1 MGSFGR
7 RKGKGGKCT
16 CSVIISKLKKKS
28 FKEMRSRWAISSA
41 RFKKEE
47 EEKDVRRDKEGN
59 IDRDPDKRGRLPNGT
74 EELTVRIASP
84 RNAAEITPPSRPHR
98 RESLWSG

>member
-1 MGSFGR
+1 MY
-7 RKGKGGKCT
+7 CNH
-16 CSVIISKLKKKS
+16 LKKKS
-28 FKEMRSRWAISSA
+28 FKKMRSRWAISSA

-47 EEKDVRRDKEGN
+47 EEKDVRGDKEDN

-84 RNAAEITPPSRPHR
+84 RNATKITPPSRPHR
-98 RESLWSG
+98 RDSLWSR

>member
-16 CSVIISKLKKKS
+16 CNHLKIKKKS
-28 FKEMRSRWAISSA
+28 FKKMRSRWAISSA

-47 EEKDVRRDKEGN
+47 EEKDVRRDKEDN
-59 IDRDPDKRGRLPNGT
+59 IDRDPDKRG
-74 EELTVRIASP
+74 
-84 RNAAEITPPSRPHR
+84 
-98 RESLWSG
+98 